1 MDKNSQKLI
10 IIGGGPAGISAAI
23 YAARAAVKTTVIT
36 TATSAL
42 NKAKEVE
49 NYYGFINPI
58 SGQELLANGEEQA
71 KRLGVEF
78 LHQEVTRI
86 EEVEEVPETAETSE
100 ISEVSAVEKTKKP
113 ANGFIVKTATA
124 DFPCG
129 VVILAT
135 GASHIKPKWE
145 NINKFEGMGVSYCA
159 VCDAFFYRN
168 KDVAVA
174 GSGSYALHEVE
185 ALLPLAK
192 SVTLCTDGEPLTAQ
206 FPDNVQVITKKIT
219 KLDGETAISAIH
231 FNDGDNLPISGLF
244 LAIGTAGSS
253 NLAAACGA
261 LISGTEIV
269 VNETMATNVPNLLAA
284 GDCTKGMK
292 QIAKAV
298 YQGAIAGTEARRI
311 LRAR

>member
-1 MDKNSQKLI
+1 MNLI
-10 IIGGGPAGISAAI
+10 IIGSGPAGISAAI
-23 YAARAAVKTTVIT
+23 YATRAGIKTTILT
-36 TATSAL
+36 TAKSAL

-58 SGQELLANGEEQA
+58 LGQELLTNGEQQV
-71 KRLGVEF
+71 KRLGAEI
-78 LHQEVTRI
+78 LQQEVTRI
-86 EEVEEVPETAETSE
+86 EDDN
-100 ISEVSAVEKTKKP
+100 
-113 ANGFIVKTATA
+113 NGFTVKTAT
-124 DFPCG
+124 DSFFGG

-135 GASHIKPKWE
+135 GASHVKPTWE
-145 NINKFEGMGVSYCA
+145 NIDKFEGMGVSYCA
-159 VCDAFFYRN
+159 VCDAFFYRG

-192 SVTLCTDGEPLTAQ
+192 SVTLCTDGAPLTSQ
-206 FPDNVQVITKKIT
+206 FPEDVRIVDKKIA
-219 KLDGETAISAIH
+219 KLDGDTAISHINFA
-231 FNDGDNLPISGLF
+231 DGDILPINGLF

-261 LISGTEIV
+261 LLNGTEIV
-269 VNETMATNVPNLLAA
+269 VNEVMSTNVPNLLAA

-298 YQGAIAGTEARRI
+298 YQGAIAGTEAVRI
-311 LRAR
+311 LRNK